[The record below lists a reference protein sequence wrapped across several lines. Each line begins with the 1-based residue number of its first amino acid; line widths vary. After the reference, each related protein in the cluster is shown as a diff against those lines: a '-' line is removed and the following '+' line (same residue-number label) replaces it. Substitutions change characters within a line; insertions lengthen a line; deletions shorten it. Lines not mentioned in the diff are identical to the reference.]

1 MVAFSRR
8 VCDERGAC
16 KYLYYDVEFEEE
28 LPQYAIQIAP
38 TYLSSVRQGVYD
50 IPTSIRELDTKEN
63 ELLILQYVQPLPL
76 LIGIGYG
83 GWENRLW
90 RNFQSMPD
98 LYYPPSGRAA
108 VSASVS
114 AGGNATLIGPV
125 VAPPSKQYATP
136 IIRRVIAANTGTAS
150 GVLTLTD
157 GRTPVMTIPLSAGAY
172 ADFKDLA
179 IRVWQSLVAT
189 ATGSDF
195 SVTVE
200 YEWPPAPDIFVGFGV
215 KVYFRVINPT
225 TVTFDNVALVLTG
238 WRYIVR
244 QVGEGAEP
252 KGKML
257 QMP

>member
-1 MVAFSRR
+1 MATFSRR
-8 VCDERGAC
+8 VCDERGC
-16 KYLYYDVEFEEE
+16 KYLYYDTEFEEE
-28 LPQYAIQIAP
+28 LPQFAIQIAP
-38 TYLSSVRQGVYD
+38 TYLSSVGQGVYD

-63 ELLILQYVQPLPL
+63 ELFVLQYVQPLPL

-108 VSASVS
+108 TSANVA
-114 AGGNATLIGPV
+114 AGGSATLIGPV

-136 IIRRVIAANTGTAS
+136 IVRRVVVANTGTAT
-150 GVLTLTD
+150 GTLTLTD
-157 GRTPVMTIPLSAGAY
+157 GQTPVMTIPLAAGAY

-179 IRVWQSLVAT
+179 IRVWQSLVAV
-189 ATGSDF
+189 ATGSNF

-200 YEWPPAPDIFVGFGV
+200 YEWPPAPDIVVGFNT
-215 KVYFRVINPT
+215 KIYMRVINPT
-225 TVTFDNVALVLTG
+225 TATFNNVALVLTG
-238 WRYIVR
+238 RRYIVR

-252 KGKML
+252 KGIIL
-257 QMP
+257 PMP